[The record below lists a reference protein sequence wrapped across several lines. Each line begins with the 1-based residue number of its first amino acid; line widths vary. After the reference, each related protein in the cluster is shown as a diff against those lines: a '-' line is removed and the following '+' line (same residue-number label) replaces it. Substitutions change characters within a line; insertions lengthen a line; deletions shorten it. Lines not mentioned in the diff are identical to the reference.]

1 MLYKKRVV
9 SEDVPVE
16 TPVVTPVAQPVIEH
30 TTTVERDDSMGGG
43 TAIAVIL
50 AGLLVIALVWY
61 FAWYQPQN
69 TVVTQPANTTV
80 IDHESG
86 TATQPIVNN
95 PAPVVNNPP
104 VIVNPPANNPTP
116 NTTIINPPA
125 NNSTVVNPP
134 AGSTTTTTTPN
145 STSSTTTTTT
155 DNNGG

>member
-1 MLYKKRVV
+1 MLYKRKVV
-9 SEDVPVE
+9 QEDVPVD
-16 TPVVTPVAQPVIEH
+16 TPVVMPVTQPVIERN
-30 TTTVERDDSMGGG
+30 TTVERDSMSGG
-43 TAIAVIL
+43 TAVAVIL
-50 AGLLVIALVWY
+50 AGIVLIALVWY

-69 TVVTQPANTTV
+69 TVVTQPPTNTTV

-116 NTTIINPPA
+116 NTTVVNPPA
-125 NNSTVVNPP
+125 NNTTVVNPP
-134 AGSTTTTTTPN
+134 AGSSTTTDNGTT
-145 STSSTTTTTT
+145 STTTTTTT